1 MLERGQIKGINSIPT
16 VYAQQ
21 IGVRLHFEHIA
32 IKQNLMHDIR
42 LHVQW
47 EFQHIKVSKVK
58 WNETKQ
64 TDFLLKIG
72 DLSYITRFTEKN
84 MIIAIE
90 MTLLNSARVQIS
102 FPLSC
107 RPDVICRF
115 KYEKSWNQEITNVR
129 RHIYRQICDFPDYI
143 SIYHFLLNSW

>member
-1 MLERGQIKGINSIPT
+1 MYLQVLWFVMK
-16 VYAQQ
+16 
-21 IGVRLHFEHIA
+21 
-32 IKQNLMHDIR
+32 NLFWQFKNDSMSSYMHY
-42 LHVQW
+42 V
-47 EFQHIKVSKVK
+47 QHIKVSKVK

-72 DLSYITRFTEKN
+72 DLSYITRFTEKIMN
-84 MIIAIE
+84 IAIE